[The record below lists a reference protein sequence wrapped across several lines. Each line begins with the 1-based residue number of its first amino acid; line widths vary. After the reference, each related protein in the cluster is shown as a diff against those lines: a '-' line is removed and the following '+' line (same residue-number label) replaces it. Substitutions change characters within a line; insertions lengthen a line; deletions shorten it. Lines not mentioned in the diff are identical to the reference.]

1 MNKMSDFE
9 CKKSF
14 RPESHAGITFHWLK
28 RTFGDGLENAVR
40 DAIRVV
46 YYPSAIA
53 FFSNSTDRDK
63 VIAAL
68 EQSRMTFDR
77 WMNLAQEIKPVAN
90 QSPKRVLIEFVLSV
104 DGSGAGVALDWLL
117 NHQGNAE
124 KKILDA
130 VLWLYLPVAFC
141 AFGETNRRLVI
152 MRSLT
157 NFSQRMDLPGYP
169 APIDDISSFK
179 PSLCLAT
186 PQDAAVVFHQLKNTL
201 AVKDMPAE
209 EMANSNEMETSDT
222 EEKSEE
228 PEKPDDTPE
237 IDYDFDF

>member
-1 MNKMSDFE
+1 MSDFE

-14 RPESHAGITFHWLK
+14 RLESHAGITFHWLK

-53 FFSNSTDRDK
+53 FSPNGTDRGK

-104 DGSGAGVALDWLL
+104 DGSSAGAALDWLL
-117 NHQGNAE
+117 NHQDKTE

-130 VLWLYLPVAFC
+130 VLCLYLPVALC
-141 AFGETNRRLVI
+141 TFGELNRRLVI

-157 NFSQRMDLPGYP
+157 IFSQSMDLPGYP
-169 APIDDISSFK
+169 SPIEDISAFK

-186 PQDAAVVFHQLKNTL
+186 PQDAAVAFHQLEKTL
-201 AVKDMPAE
+201 AVKAMPSDKT
-209 EMANSNEMETSDT
+209 ANSIDMETADT